1 MEEKLDTKAFDGT
14 LPWQRTLP
22 NGTGECVDRVRPS
35 GSGDAHTDNGCGL
48 KPGRGWPGFLRSDQ
62 LTARAEF
69 LAPAHGRSG
78 PLFRGY
84 GTQDV
89 QTLLPDGR
97 LE

>member
-1 MEEKLDTKAFDGT
+1 MDTAQSRRGISE
-14 LPWQRTLP
+14 
-22 NGTGECVDRVRPS
+22 GSEIGVASTGCDLAAW
-35 GSGDAHTDNGCGL
+35 DAHTDNGCGL